1 MIAYII
7 YDKSSKEIT
16 TISHLPFDGSIGV
29 DIDNELLVNVFSN
42 PTVYIFNENSII
54 QKQDASEII

>member
-16 TISHLPFDGSIGV
+16 PISHLSFDGSIGV